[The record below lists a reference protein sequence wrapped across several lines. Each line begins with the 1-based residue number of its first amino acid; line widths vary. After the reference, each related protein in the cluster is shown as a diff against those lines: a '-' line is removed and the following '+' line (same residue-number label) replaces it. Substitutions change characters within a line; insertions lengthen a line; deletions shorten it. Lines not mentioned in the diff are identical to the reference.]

1 MSQCPVEPPRDEES
15 CDWLAALRG
24 PAAERDEA
32 IGRLHALLLRAARYQ
47 LGKMGEAHRLGRVR
61 REELVQASADEAVVA
76 VLARLDSFE
85 GRSRFTTWAY
95 KFAILQTATTVR
107 REVWRHREV
116 DLASVP
122 EPASPGIEPAHQAE
136 VSALTEAIRRC
147 ITQCLTPHQQR
158 VLRAIVID
166 GVPIDVVAER
176 LGTTRNT
183 VYKTLHDAR
192 KRLRLELT
200 VQGYL
205 EAKEDR
211 R

>member
-1 MSQCPVEPPRDEES
+1 M
-15 CDWLAALRG
+15 
-24 PAAERDEA
+24 
-32 IGRLHALLLRAARYQ
+32 
-47 LGKMGEAHRLGRVR
+47 
-61 REELVQASADEAVVA
+61 
-76 VLARLDSFE
+76 
-85 GRSRFTTWAY
+85 
-95 KFAILQTATTVR
+95 
-107 REVWRHREV
+107 
-116 DLASVP
+116 P
-122 EPASPGIEPAHQAE
+122 EPESQAIEPAHHAE

-158 VLRAIVID
+158 VLSAIVID

-176 LGTTRNT
+176 LATTRNA

-205 EAKEDR
+205 EAKESR